1 MAKYMGIVVGAAVA
15 VLGIAGLLIWWC
27 DFVTV
32 LKGSIPLM
40 LIFGGIIAL
49 IAGLSE
55 LKDEQAAKNT
65 SNK

>member
-15 VLGIAGLLIWWC
+15 VFGIAGLLIWWC